1 MKNQNQSKPPNSIVM
16 ENVKKSPQD
25 FAAEARKK
33 RKTSDSNKRQRIVA
47 AKSHPPTSSS
57 IPNSSNHHQLPL
69 SDITPSKSN
78 SNIDAE
84 ISPTL
89 THSIP
94 VTSPGSSLSSAQKFS
109 QQYGSTPSMCQ
120 SFSNQTRSFY
130 ITDVSVPMDQVGTKR
145 KRHDPINVFD
155 KHIERTNTNE
165 HRQNTTHHTQQR
177 DVLNSINPPPR
188 QHHYATRGVNL
199 YNKFTS
205 TITPDEPSTSTS
217 EIPKKNKS
225 QYSHIFENHTIDDSE
240 SNSDS
245 NSESDSAES
254 NHSASQTESDDD
266 TDTQDADQE
275 DEEGNSNAAQ
285 SPLIH
290 FFIYKL
296 TILLNIYL

>member
-1 MKNQNQSKPPNSIVM
+1 M
-16 ENVKKSPQD
+16 ENFNKSPQD
-25 FAAEARKK
+25 VAAKARKK
-33 RKTSDSNKRQRIVA
+33 RKISDSNKRQRIVA
-47 AKSHPPTSSS
+47 SKSHPLSSSS
-57 IPNSSNHHQLPL
+57 ITNSSNHPDLPL

-78 SNIDAE
+78 SNIDKE
-84 ISPTL
+84 LSPTL

-94 VTSPGSSLSSAQKFS
+94 VSTPGTSASSSHKFS
-109 QQYGSTPSMCQ
+109 QQYGATPSMSQ
-120 SFSNQTRSFY
+120 SFPNQARSFY
-130 ITDVSVPMDQVGTKR
+130 ITDVSIPMDQIGTKR

-165 HRQNTTHHTQQR
+165 HRQSTTHHTQQR

-245 NSESDSAES
+245 NSESESAES
-254 NHSASQTESDDD
+254 NHSSSQTESESD

-275 DEEGNSNAAQ
+275 DEEGNSNSTQ

-290 FFIYKL
+290 FLIYKL
-296 TILLNIYL
+296 TILLNKYQ